1 MKKYCKDVD
10 ISDRSLI
17 SKAAYD
23 CLQDKY
29 SRNDTMR
36 LFSDIS
42 GLRCNQVHCIYYRYG
57 KRALHWIVEAIIDVI
72 RKEIINRELVL
83 PPIFYREKQDPS
95 SFKLRRIGIQNV
107 KQQIYDYIAVEAI
120 RPFLKRIG
128 TYQAASIPGRGQIYG
143 IRAIKRWLKNK
154 RLSYIGKADIKKCYE
169 SIDRE
174 RLMRFLELHIKNDAI
189 LWLIRTLI
197 YTFEKG
203 LSIGSYLSQ
212 FLCNLYLSQL
222 YHFIAEKTSK
232 IRKHKRPNKEGK
244 MQSTVRCVYKQL
256 FYMDDLIILG
266 KSAKDI
272 HKAMKMIIKYAKEK
286 LGLTIKENWVV
297 LKHNV
302 CVRRNDTKFVD
313 MMGFRVY
320 RWRVTIRRKV
330 FKRVRRIY
338 MRTWKRIKTH
348 KHIPVSSAKRVIS
361 YFGQIKEMDSR
372 RFNKKYNVYIILK
385 KSKEVLK
392 NYAKRVFHRT
402 AGTCILSGRQ
412 KKRDSKRVHMFKR
425 KTRNS
430 SVSNNSN
437 RRRAISN
444 RTICAVGV

>member
-17 SKAAYD
+17 SRAAYN
-23 CLQDKY
+23 CLADKY
-29 SRNDTMR
+29 NRNDTLR

-42 GLRCNQVHCIYYRYG
+42 GLTTNQVHCIYYRYG
-57 KRALHWIVEAIIDVI
+57 KGALFWIVEAIIDIV
-72 RKEIINRELVL
+72 RNEIINRELVL
-83 PPIFYREKQDPS
+83 PPIFYKEKRDSS

-120 RPFLKRIG
+120 KPFLKRIG
-128 TYQAASIPGRGQIYG
+128 TYQCASIPGRGQIYG
-143 IRAIKRWLKNK
+143 IRSIKRWLKNK
-154 RLSYIGKADIKKCYE
+154 QLSYVGKADIKKCYE

-174 RLMRFLELHIKNDAI
+174 RLMRFLELHIKNEAI

-222 YHFIAEKTSK
+222 YHYIAEGTHK
-232 IRKHKRPNKEGK
+232 IRKHKRPNKFGK
-244 MQSTVRCVYKQL
+244 MQSIVRRVYKQL
-256 FYMDDLIILG
+256 FYMDDLLILG
-266 KSAKDI
+266 KSAKDV
-272 HKAMKMIIKYAKEK
+272 HKAMKLIIKYAKEK

-297 LKHNV
+297 CKSNI
-302 CVRRNDTKFVD
+302 CVRQDDKHFVD

-330 FKRVRRIY
+330 FKRIRRIY
-338 MRTWKRIKTH
+338 MRVNKRIKTH
-348 KHIPVSSAKRVIS
+348 KYIPVSSAKRVIS
-361 YFGQIKEMDSR
+361 YFGEINEMNSR

-385 KSKEVLK
+385 KSKEVIR
-392 NYAKRVFHRT
+392 NYAKRFFRRT
-402 AGTCILSGRQ
+402 TETCVLGGRQ
-412 KKRDSKRVHMFKR
+412 KKRNGNSLYLSERR
-425 KTRNS
+425 KTRNCNQPGFFN
-430 SVSNNSN
+430 VGNRNNSC
-437 RRRAISN
+437 S
-444 RTICAVGV
+444 TVGV

>member
-128 TYQAASIPGRGQIYG
+128 TYQAASIPRRGQIYG

-232 IRKHKRPNKEGK
+232 VRKHKRPNKDGK
-244 MQSTVRCVYKQL
+244 MQSTVRRVYKQL

-266 KSAKDI
+266 KSSKDI
-272 HKAMKMIIKYAKEK
+272 HKAMKLIIKYAKEK
-286 LGLTIKENWVV
+286 LGLTIKENWVI
-297 LKHNV
+297 LKNNV

-320 RWRVTIRRKV
+320 RWRVTIRRNV
-330 FKRVRRIY
+330 FKRIRRIY
-338 MRTWKRIKTH
+338 MRVGKRIKIH

-361 YFGQIKEMDSR
+361 YFGQIKEMNSR
-372 RFNKKYNVYIILK
+372 YFNKKYNVHIILK

-392 NYAKRVFHRT
+392 RL
-402 AGTCILSGRQ
+402 C
-412 KKRDSKRVHMFKR
+412 KKGFL
-425 KTRNS
+425 
-430 SVSNNSN
+430 
-437 RRRAISN
+437 
-444 RTICAVGV
+444 

>member
-17 SKAAYD
+17 SRAAYK

-29 SRNDTMR
+29 NRNDTML
-36 LFSDIS
+36 LFSQIS
-42 GLRCNQVHCIYYRYG
+42 GLKRNQVHCIYYRYG
-57 KRALHWIVEAIIDVI
+57 KNALYWIVEAIIDIV
-72 RKEIINRELVL
+72 RNEIINRELVL
-83 PPIFYREKQDPS
+83 PPIFYREKKDPS
-95 SFKLRRIGIQNV
+95 SFKLRRIGIQNI

-120 RPFLKRIG
+120 QPFLKRIG

-154 RLSYIGKADIKKCYE
+154 RLSYVGKADIKKCYE

-174 RLMRFLELHIKNDAI
+174 RLMRFLELHIKNEAI

-212 FLCNLYLSQL
+212 FLCNLFLSQL

-244 MQSTVRCVYKQL
+244 MQSTVRRVYKQL

-297 LKHNV
+297 LKNNV

-320 RWRVTIRRKV
+320 RWRVTIRRNV
-330 FKRVRRIY
+330 FKRIRRIY
-338 MRTWKRIKTH
+338 MRVGKRIKIH

-361 YFGQIKEMDSR
+361 YFGQIKEMNSR
-372 RFNKKYNVYIILK
+372 YFNKKYNVHIILK

-402 AGTCILSGRQ
+402 TETCILSGRQ
-412 KKRDSKRVHMFKR
+412 KKRDSKCVHLLKR

-437 RRRAISN
+437 RRRTVSN